1 MKTIKLSI
9 ATIEAGARSAKV
21 TPERFVSDILSIS
34 RGHRVCA
41 HIKSR
46 SGAFAIFSFSE
57 GVRTHHTSR
66 GGSAAPSDAVAYEL
80 IPGERP
86 LDAIMANPAMKSAPV
101 YRTPKAVL
109 RVARGKV
116 GRAERGDTKGGR

>member
-46 SGAFAIFSFSE
+46 SSDFAVFSFSE
-57 GVRTHHTSR
+57 GVRTRHTSR
-66 GGSAAPSDAVAYEL
+66 GGSAAESSRA
-80 IPGERP
+80 G
-86 LDAIMANPAMKSAPV
+86 
-101 YRTPKAVL
+101 
-109 RVARGKV
+109 ARGGRKV
-116 GRAERGDTKGGR
+116 GRAERGHQD